1 MHCTIQDPEET
12 ERKLLDAG
20 FRVGVNEDRFVVY
33 LQNRKVTRAEVAEV
47 LGCETEDLA
56 LADDGVIVG

>member
-1 MHCTIQDPEET
+1 MQFKIQDPEET

-33 LQNRKVTRAEVAEV
+33 LQSRKVTRSEVAEV
-47 LGCETEDLA
+47 LACETEGLA
-56 LADDGVIVG
+56 LANVGVLVG

>member
-1 MHCTIQDPEET
+1 MKFQIQDPEET

-33 LQNRKVTRAEVAEV
+33 LQNRKVTRSEVAEV

-56 LADDGVIVG
+56 LANDGVLVG